1 MGNLTAWAK
10 ISNWTP
16 DQEIEL
22 SPNVRIV
29 RKPLEEIVSTDGLK
43 RWFGPHEIY
52 DLEGLPY
59 WICHEFSGA
68 ADSETVDK
76 DREANGV
83 LDSGLMA
90 VELLK
95 PLGTMNARFV
105 VADLA
110 GQPHVRTVFRGAWMT
125 EPIWARVSHVQE
137 SELQGLPKLFG
148 RLKMAESDG
157 LIRVINPVRL
167 LEHGLQVSEAYLRIL
182 LCTAG
187 LDVLLMAGGRAK
199 FSKHLYNLLG
209 ADTFVFHKEMGDNS
223 AEVSC

>member
-52 DLEGLPY
+52 DLEGLHY

-83 LDSGLMA
+83 LDSALMA

-148 RLKMAESDG
+148 RGARGGTLSPHPSVAGGGRAPERTTGGNGAFPTSRK
-157 LIRVINPVRL
+157 
-167 LEHGLQVSEAYLRIL
+167 
-182 LCTAG
+182 TAG
-187 LDVLLMAGGRAK
+187 LAAAHKSRVNAAQTSSELPGG
-199 FSKHLYNLLG
+199 S
-209 ADTFVFHKEMGDNS
+209 
-223 AEVSC
+223 